1 MRPNWSSVI
10 VYNFSFETSHDQKI
24 TVKFYNKTNFIF
36 CGTDHAAPH
45 NLRRNWAL
53 SLTGQPNWTWTI
65 LKSHPYLDFLRNND
79 FTYKEALT
87 VKKSHKIRVLYR
99 DYNTTFSLN
108 LPFGHLF
115 YVIRFLSSSAYSNVL
130 KSSKGLWYK
139 VYLLYASDCCM
150 PSVNKFG
157 VNYGCSSQMVSP
169 AALCLP
175 IAAGDLFG
183 GQGTIHGNQWCKLKA
198 NSLN

>member
-1 MRPNWSSVI
+1 MESKS
-10 VYNFSFETSHDQKI
+10 
-24 TVKFYNKTNFIF
+24 
-36 CGTDHAAPH
+36 
-45 NLRRNWAL
+45 
-53 SLTGQPNWTWTI
+53 WTI

-157 VNYGCSSQMVSP
+157 VNYGCSSQTGSP
-169 AALCLP
+169 AALYLP
-175 IAAGDLFG
+175 IAAGELFE
-183 GQGTIHGNQWCKLKA
+183 GQGTIHENHWCKLKA
-198 NSLN
+198 NSWNWAFVEFWNIIYYEKNKDFRISKSVVMTKRLVLREGVRITL